1 MDTQRG
7 TILVVDDDFL
17 NRTLLATNLEEAG
30 YTVETAE
37 DGRQALDA
45 LRASLYDVVLLD
57 ILMPEMDGYQVL
69 DTIKRDEALKHLPVI
84 VISAVEEMDSV
95 VRCIEMGA
103 TDYLPKPFEPALLR
117 ARINASLAAKRLRDL
132 EVEYLEQVGHV
143 IQAAGHV
150 EQGAFELESLDGVS
164 QRTDALGQLA
174 RVFQRMAREVYK
186 REQQLKQ
193 EIQELRIEIDEARQA
208 QKVAEITESDYFVNL
223 QKQAEELRRI
233 LQDGTLN
240 SQD

>member
-1 MDTQRG
+1 MDTPRG

-17 NRTLLATNLEEAG
+17 NRTLLATNLEEQG
-30 YTVETAE
+30 FSVETAE
-37 DGRQALDA
+37 AGRQALDL
-45 LRASLYDVVLLD
+45 LRAGQFDVVLLD

-69 DTIKRDEALKHLPVI
+69 DEIKQAEALKHLPVI
-84 VISAVEEMDSV
+84 VISAVDEMDSV

-132 EVEYLEQVGHV
+132 ELEYLEQVGHV

-150 EQGAFELESLDGVS
+150 EQGAFEVESLDGVS
-164 QRTDALGQLA
+164 LRTDALGQLA

-193 EIQELRIEIDEARQA
+193 EIQELRIEIDQARQA
-208 QKVAEITESDYFVNL
+208 KKVSEITDSDYFKSL
-223 QKQAEELRRI
+223 RGQADSLRNI
-233 LQDGTLN
+233 IDGEA
-240 SQD
+240 S